1 MQFDYW
7 FPTTIY
13 HTDLNPSKETFD
25 GMIGYVD
32 DFYRKTYPE
41 LDTSITGDVN
51 GDYRIYD
58 RPEFQWLN
66 NQVGIHC
73 KKYLEHIGV
82 DTEKVDLY
90 AQKAW
95 PVVCNT
101 GGGSV
106 APHRHLNSVLSVVYW
121 LQVDD
126 HESGGIT
133 FSSSNTFTDMPLSFD
148 NWCPAN
154 ADETTYSPVTN
165 KLIVFPSNL
174 YHRVE
179 PHFGENLRYSITY
192 DIMVVSKDRTNIEHF
207 ITDPTTWK
215 SVTAF

>member
-82 DTEKVDLY
+82 DTEKVLL
-90 AQKAW
+90 
-95 PVVCNT
+95 P
-101 GGGSV
+101 
-106 APHRHLNSVLSVVYW
+106 
-121 LQVDD
+121 
-126 HESGGIT
+126 
-133 FSSSNTFTDMPLSFD
+133 
-148 NWCPAN
+148 
-154 ADETTYSPVTN
+154 
-165 KLIVFPSNL
+165 
-174 YHRVE
+174 
-179 PHFGENLRYSITY
+179 
-192 DIMVVSKDRTNIEHF
+192 
-207 ITDPTTWK
+207 
-215 SVTAF
+215 